1 MIGDFN
7 QMANDLDRQIAIEQE
22 RAGVSDTNHY
32 AYPTFAKAAIQ
43 RRDNLFASAADL
55 DAKLASARETLAEA
69 FEELKKIELLGG
81 ARRRADEDRAGP
93 RGRAQCRGGHASP
106 RCELTAKRLNFVVEL
121 ERALVKRAGDRP
133 MPSFDIVSKT
143 DLAEIDNALANMVRE
158 MSQRY
163 DFKGSQSRIERKEAE
178 ITINADDELK
188 LKQMHELLQGHLA
201 RRKIEPGVLDYKTV
215 EKAAGQAVRQKALIR
230 QGIDRELAKRIV
242 KEVKDGKFKVQVTV
256 QGDELRVSG
265 KKRDDLQA
273 VIQHVKGLSVELP
286 LQYVNFRD

>member
-1 MIGDFN
+1 
-7 QMANDLDRQIAIEQE
+7 MAD
-22 RAGVSDTNHY
+22 S
-32 AYPTFAKAAIQ
+32 
-43 RRDNLFASAADL
+43 
-55 DAKLASARETLAEA
+55 
-69 FEELKKIELLGG
+69 
-81 ARRRADEDRAGP
+81 
-93 RGRAQCRGGHASP
+93 
-106 RCELTAKRLNFVVEL
+106 
-121 ERALVKRAGDRP
+121 
-133 MPSFDIVSKT
+133 SFDIVSKL
-143 DLAEIDNALANMVRE
+143 DRQEVDNALSQAARE
-158 MSQRY
+158 ITQRY

-201 RRKIEPGVLDYKTV
+201 RRKIEPGVLDYKSV

-242 KEVKDGKFKVQVTV
+242 KEIKDGKYKVQVTV